1 MLCAII
7 VFDYFFRGKK
17 FYMAA
22 LNHKDR
28 EKVFKK
34 LIMNVHEAD
43 LIFIFK
49 KKKVFG
55 STEYIDMYSTYIH
68 NI

>member
-17 FYMAA
+17 LNMATI
-22 LNHKDR
+22 R
-28 EKVFKK
+28 IEKKIFKK

-43 LIFIFK
+43 LIFILK